1 MKKEREGEGEGEGRE
16 GKKRRREERTG
27 KERREERRGDRKTK
41 CTFEDWI
48 MTKVLFTNLANT
60 PQSSL
65 SLLKSNIGFGL
76 KLFS

>member
-16 GKKRRREERTG
+16 GKKR
-27 KERREERRGDRKTK
+27 RREERRGDRKTK